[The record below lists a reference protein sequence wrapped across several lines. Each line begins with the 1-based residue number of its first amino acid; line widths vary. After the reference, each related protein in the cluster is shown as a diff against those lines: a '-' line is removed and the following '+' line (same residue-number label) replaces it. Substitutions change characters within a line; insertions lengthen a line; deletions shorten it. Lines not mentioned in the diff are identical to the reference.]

1 MLKVEVNH
9 WNQRP
14 EEIREITIM
23 AEHPRTRE
31 RLLAI
36 YEICEGKSATE
47 VGKQTGRNPQTVM
60 GWVHKYNQEEVE
72 VLKYQHTEGHP
83 PLCLSQSRKQ

>member
-14 EEIREITIM
+14 EDLRELALI

-60 GWVHKYNQEEVE
+60 EK
-72 VLKYQHTEGHP
+72 
-83 PLCLSQSRKQ
+83 SRNTTTKMDIKTFS